1 MRFADLDGS
10 MIDVYQANTEMTD
23 ESGQAY
29 PATSNALLD
38 NALGPQGY
46 YGLFVANIHTDQA
59 SSADSDNLVASAQA
73 RNVPIISAKQAY
85 DWTDGRNNSRFRQF
99 GWSNGTVTFTL
110 DAGAGANGL
119 QGMLPLQT
127 AAGSLTSL
135 TRGGSNVTFTTAT
148 LKGVQYALFTATAGS
163 YSAHYGP

>member
-1 MRFADLDGS
+1 MSKTAIGEAKKGS
-10 MIDVYQANTEMTD
+10 TEILILALVED
-23 ESGQAY
+23 ESRH
-29 PATSNALLD
+29 
-38 NALGPQGY
+38 GY
-46 YGLFVANIHTDQA
+46 EI
-59 SSADSDNLVASAQA
+59 
-73 RNVPIISAKQAY
+73 AKQIEA
-85 DWTDGRNNSRFRQF
+85 RSQ
-99 GWSNGTVTFTL
+99 GTLTFTL

-148 LKGVQYALFTATAGS
+148 LKGVQYALFTGTAGS